1 MTTAKRALSR
11 QVHTKGNTSRSSTRR
26 VEKRS
31 TSSLLGEL
39 GDEPDTDI
47 RTATLEELKEMHA
60 RGELYP
66 TAPDAPTI
74 ELDEEFWRNAVL
86 VMPGDRKASV
96 HLRLDPDVLAWFKLQ
111 GKGHLTRMN
120 AVLRAYYEANRKKPK
135 KKAS

>member
-1 MTTAKRALSR
+1 M
-11 QVHTKGNTSRSSTRR
+11 
-26 VEKRS
+26 
-31 TSSLLGEL
+31 
-39 GDEPDTDI
+39 DE
-47 RTATLEELKEMHA
+47 

-96 HLRLDPDVLAWFKLQ
+96 HLRLDPDVLAWFKRQ